1 MVGLDA
7 ALDAVSGVSAAGF
20 VVVVGGDVAAE
31 LRGSGLERGGCGG
44 CRDELG

>member
-44 CRDELG
+44 CRHELG